1 MLVLAVAAPL
11 FADSFMEDVDR
22 VIRMARLEAGGAC
35 GSVADDFVGVH
46 LAAMGASAGASVYYP
61 NGKVLTNYARQAGA
75 TLYYPNG
82 QVATNY
88 AMQAGATWYY
98 PNGQVATNYM
108 GQPGGTWYY
117 PNGRVLTNYAG
128 QVGATW
134 YHANGRV
141 LCNYMG
147 QAGATWYYEN
157 GNTMISS
164 GPAFSAGQLLDV
176 PAILAQIYWSGQ
188 P

>member
-1 MLVLAVAAPL
+1 MRAVRYITVAILILAAAAPL

-22 VIRMARLEAGGAC
+22 VIRLARLERGGAC
-35 GSVADDFVGVH
+35 GTGVDEFTGVH
-46 LAAMGASAGASVYYP
+46 LAAMAASPGATVYYP
-61 NGKVLTNYARQAGA
+61 NGQILTNYARQAGA

-82 QVATNY
+82 KIATNY
-88 AMQAGATWYY
+88 AMQTGATWYY
-98 PNGQVATNYM
+98 PNGKI
-108 GQPGGTWYY
+108 
-117 PNGRVLTNYAG
+117 LTNYAG

-134 YHANGRV
+134 YYANGSI

-157 GNTMISS
+157 GSTMISS